1 MPSPIVHSVSGYAIA
16 RLFPSHRSL
25 GSGKGFGN
33 LAYGVFIAVLPD
45 LDLIPQLLTGEK
57 YHRGASHSLTFAI
70 ATAVVAYGV
79 GYLLTKRYSLSL
91 LLSTL
96 LLYGSHLVL
105 DLFTA
110 GSAGIQLFWPFT
122 TAYFKSPV
130 PLFPSTYW
138 SKPLF
143 QHPGHFIFIGVEL
156 SFSIALLALVWLCDH
171 KRAEN
176 KSNQITRKVRDV

>member
-25 GSGKGFGN
+25 RSGKGFGS

-79 GYLLTKRYSLSL
+79 GYLFTKRYSLSL

-96 LLYGSHLVL
+96 FLYSSHLLL

-122 TAYFKSPV
+122 TVYFKSPV

-156 SFSIALLALVWLCDH
+156 CFSIALLAMVWLCDRRK
-171 KRAEN
+171 KRTA
-176 KSNQITRKVRDV
+176 SRDLSSL

>member
-1 MPSPIVHSVSGYAIA
+1 MPSPIVHSVAGYAIA
-16 RLFPSHRSL
+16 RLFPSKQPLSQ
-25 GSGKGFGN
+25 GKTFWN
-33 LAYGVFIAVLPD
+33 LVYGVLIAVSPD
-45 LDLIPQLLTGEK
+45 LDLIPQLLTGGK
-57 YHRGASHSLTFAI
+57 YHRGASHSLTLAI

-79 GYLLTKRYSLSL
+79 GYLLTRRYSLSL

-96 LLYGSHLVL
+96 FLYSSHLVL

-143 QHPGHFIFIGVEL
+143 QHPGHFIFISVEL
-156 SFSIALLALVWLCDH
+156 SFSIALLAVVWLCD
-171 KRAEN
+171 RRSTST
-176 KSNQITRKVRDV
+176 KSDQII